1 MPHDFIAQQPQPED
15 PAIPLCL
22 HPTALARGR
31 CCGAFGSMAFM
42 RSQAPVI
49 IAALITLLLA
59 GCSKPSAVLPTLK
72 VKDLGIVKVSDE
84 VPIYHDL
91 GASRGCV
98 ITPATLKSN
107 SVRLAITI
115 QETNSAGVVQTVAMT
130 RVDIKAGKTNQ
141 ISIGDNFDIRLMP
154 QIEP

>member
-1 MPHDFIAQQPQPED
+1 
-15 PAIPLCL
+15 
-22 HPTALARGR
+22 
-31 CCGAFGSMAFM
+31 M

-59 GCSKPSAVLPTLK
+59 GCSKPPAALPTLK
-72 VKDLGIVKVSDE
+72 VKDLGIVRVSGG
-84 VPIYHDL
+84 VPTYHDL
-91 GASRGCV
+91 GGSRGCV
-98 ITPATLKSN
+98 ITPAMLKSN